1 MREIEVKAKV
11 KDKEIL
17 IQALQNVGCELGNP
31 IVQEDTVYVRNVGN
45 LETFL
50 ANDYF
55 LRIRECDDGSIYFT
69 FKRPKSNRLPK
80 QDSLDKVEHELKVD
94 SKEACE
100 GILQELGLSKQVYT
114 KKTRRKA
121 KWNGYE
127 ICFDEIDGL
136 GVFIEIEKMASDD
149 EKMEDVERELLNRLV
164 SFGVD
169 PNDRIMQG
177 YDILTIMN
185 QNSSS

>member
-17 IQALQNVGCELGNP
+17 LQALQNAGCELGDP

-55 LRIRECDDGSIYFT
+55 LRIRECDDGSVYFT
-69 FKRPKSNRLPK
+69 FKKPKSNRLPK
-80 QDSLDKVEHELKVD
+80 VDSLDKVEYEMKID
-94 SKEACE
+94 NKEACV
-100 GILQELGLSKQVYT
+100 GILGELGFSKQVYT
-114 KKTRRKA
+114 KKSRRKA
-121 KWNGYE
+121 KWNSHE
-127 ICFDEIDGL
+127 ICVDEAENL
-136 GVFIEIEKMASDD
+136 GTFIEIEKMAGED
-149 EKMEDVERELLNRLV
+149 ENIEDVEKELLKILV
-164 SFGVD
+164 FLGVD
-169 PNDRIMQG
+169 LDDRIMQG

-185 QNSSS
+185 GESKY

>member
-11 KDKEIL
+11 KDKEAL
-17 IQALQNVGCELGNP
+17 IRALEDAGCELGNP

-50 ANDYF
+50 SNDYF
-55 LRIRECDDGSIYFT
+55 LRIRECDDGSVYFT

-94 SKEACE
+94 SKDACE
-100 GILQELGLSKQVYT
+100 GILYELGLSKQVYT

-127 ICFDEIDGL
+127 ICFDEIADL
-136 GVFIEIEKMASDD
+136 GTFIEIEKMAGED
-149 EKMEDVERELLNRLV
+149 ESMDDVEK
-164 SFGVD
+164 
-169 PNDRIMQG
+169 
-177 YDILTIMN
+177 
-185 QNSSS
+185 